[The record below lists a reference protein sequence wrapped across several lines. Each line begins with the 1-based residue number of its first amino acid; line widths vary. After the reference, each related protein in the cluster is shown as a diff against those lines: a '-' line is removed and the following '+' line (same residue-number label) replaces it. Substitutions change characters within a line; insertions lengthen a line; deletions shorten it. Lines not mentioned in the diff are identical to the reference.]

1 MKIFQSKKY
10 QTKAAKLYLSN
21 RQLLNKLL
29 EVYKMLEE
37 DMFNPKLRTHKLKGE
52 FEGKWS
58 CSLTYEIRIIFR
70 LTTIDNV
77 KVIELLTIGDH
88 DEVY

>member
-1 MKIFQSKKY
+1 MKIIQTRKY
-10 QTKAAKLYLSN
+10 QTKAAKLYQSN
-21 RQLLNKLL
+21 RQLGSKLL
-29 EVYKMLEE
+29 EVYKMLVE

-52 FEGKWS
+52 FEGKWY
-58 CSLTYEIRIIFR
+58 CSLTYEIRIIIR
-70 LTTIDNV
+70 ITTINNE